1 MKKISS
7 TNCFLGGGGM
17 CSVIVEHNFYFTAL
31 HFFHANLQ
39 WHTWGNIWKP
49 VEDLIVQS
57 NSNTN
62 KEFKYIY

>member
-31 HFFHANLQ
+31 HFFMLISSDTPEETYGNL
-39 WHTWGNIWKP
+39 
-49 VEDLIVQS
+49 
-57 NSNTN
+57 
-62 KEFKYIY
+62 

>member
-7 TNCFLGGGGM
+7 TNCFLGGGM

-31 HFFHANLQ
+31 HFFMLISSD
-39 WHTWGNIWKP
+39 TPEETWKP